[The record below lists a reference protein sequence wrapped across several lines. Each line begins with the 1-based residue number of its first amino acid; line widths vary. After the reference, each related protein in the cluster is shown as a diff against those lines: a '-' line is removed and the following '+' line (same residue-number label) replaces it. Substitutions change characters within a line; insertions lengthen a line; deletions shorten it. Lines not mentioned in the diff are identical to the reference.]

1 MVKFIYLIIGGTV
14 GTISRY
20 GLSGLVHKLLGA
32 DFPYGTLAVNSAGCF
47 IIGFLVA
54 LSEKKFVLG
63 VNARVLLMIGFCGA
77 FTTFST
83 FMLETSNL
91 MDNGETMRAFMNL
104 FLSIVI
110 GFMVFRAGVMLGE
123 IL

>member
-1 MVKFIYLIIGGTV
+1 MIKILYLIIGGTV

-20 GLSGLVHKLLGA
+20 GLTGLVHKALGSE
-32 DFPYGTLAVNSAGCF
+32 FPYGTLAVNTAGCF

-54 LSEKKFVLG
+54 LSENKFVLG

-91 MDNGETMRAFMNL
+91 MDNGEMMRAFMNL
-104 FLSIVI
+104 LLSIVI
-110 GFMVFRAGVMLGE
+110 GFTVFRAGVILGE

>member
-1 MVKFIYLIIGGTV
+1 MIKILYLIIGGTV

-20 GLSGLVHKLLGA
+20 GLTGLVHKALGA
-32 DFPYGTLAVNSAGCF
+32 EFPYGTLAVNTAGCF

-54 LSEKKFVLG
+54 LSENKFVLG

-91 MDNGETMRAFMNL
+91 MDNGEMMRAFMNL
-104 FLSIVI
+104 LLSIVI
-110 GFMVFRAGVMLGE
+110 GFTVFRAGVMLGE